1 MTTIGDSFAIVAIL
15 IGVGFTT
22 WALFL
27 AAALTFRTRAEMA
40 QARVAA
46 RPGQSFLVGLLVAG
60 TLGFISV
67 AMAANPVPPI
77 KLLGMTGLFT
87 LIAIS
92 ALGGAGLSLHLSDRI
107 RAMEPGL
114 SVYSGL
120 TRAAM
125 LIVVAGFFPFVG
137 WFLIAPV
144 LFVTFLGVG
153 VSVIVRKNQASFEVG

>member
-15 IGVGFTT
+15 IGFG
-22 WALFL
+22 
-27 AAALTFRTRAEMA
+27 AEMA
-40 QARVAA
+40 KARVAA
-46 RPGQSFLVGLLVAG
+46 RPGQSFLGGLLVAEP
-60 TLGFISV
+60 LGFIWV
-67 AMAANPVPPI
+67 PMAANPVPPI

-114 SVYSGL
+114 SVCSGPP
-120 TRAAM
+120 RAAM

-153 VSVIVRKNQASFEVG
+153 VSVIVRKAQASFEVG

>member
-27 AAALTFRTRAEMA
+27 GAALTFRTRAEMA
-40 QARVAA
+40 QARVAS

-60 TLGFISV
+60 TLGVVSI
-67 AMAANPVPPI
+67 AMAANPLPPI

-92 ALGGAGLSLHLSDRI
+92 ALGGAGLCLHLSDRI

-120 TRAAM
+120 TRAGM

-144 LFVTFLGVG
+144 LFLIFLGVG
-153 VSVIVRKNQASFEVG
+153 ISVLVRRSAPSFEVG